1 MASLTDTNAIEEE
14 TYDDYT
20 ASEFY
25 PAHVGEVIK
34 SPTQGGGA
42 YELLG
47 KLGFGRHSTV
57 WLCRGIDRDREA
69 SDEDATFYTLKI
81 SIVHDA
87 GTPNREAD
95 IYTHIQSLSSPHEGR
110 AYIRNLHEAFELEGP
125 EEGGARRKHWCLV
138 HAPLGISLRDYQ
150 DTFPGSRYPVGV
162 LKGVVRRLLH
172 ALDFLH
178 REAAVIHTDIQPSNV
193 LLALP
198 PRTEGGEEAIR
209 AFVDAERE
217 NPAP

>member
-1 MASLTDTNAIEEE
+1 MASITDTNAIEEE
-14 TYDDYT
+14 TYDDYM

-25 PAHVGEVIK
+25 PAHVGEVIA
-34 SPTQGGGA
+34 SPTRGGGA

-57 WLCRGIDRDREA
+57 WLCRDRGRDGGREE
-69 SDEDATFYTLKI
+69 STFYTLKI
-81 SIVHDA
+81 SIVHAA

-125 EEGGARRKHWCLV
+125 EGGRKHWCLV

-150 DTFPGSRYPVGV
+150 DTFPGSKYPVGV

-198 PRTEGGEEAIR
+198 RAEGGEEAIR